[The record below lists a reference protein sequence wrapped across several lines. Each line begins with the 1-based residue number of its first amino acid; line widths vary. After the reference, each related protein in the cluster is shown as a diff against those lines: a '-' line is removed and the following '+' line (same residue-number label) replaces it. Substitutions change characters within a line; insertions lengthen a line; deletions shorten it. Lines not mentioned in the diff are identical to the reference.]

1 MRRTILY
8 IITQSELGGA
18 QRYVF
23 DLVNSLKDEFKV
35 LVAFGE
41 QGGKGEL
48 AKRLEEINVDYYVVP
63 YLVRKISL
71 ISDIAAFFNLL
82 KLINKIKPDVVH
94 LNSSK
99 VSILG
104 SLAAFL
110 IKKIKKKNLL
120 IVYTAHGWVFNEPL
134 SFIKKVFYE
143 YIEKF
148 TAYFKDKIICVSEFD
163 YQVAL
168 NKNII
173 PQNKLVV
180 IYNSIPELSFY
191 PKEKARLELASLIK
205 KDLDNKLVIG
215 SIGNLYPNKGFKYLI
230 KAAKKIVKYNPD
242 TIFVII
248 GDGIQRK
255 FLEDIITKNGLLDNV
270 FLVGRIKSAWKLLKG
285 FDVYVCSS
293 LKEGLSYTIL
303 EAMQAARP
311 IVATNV
317 GGNAELIRDNVSGFL
332 VKTKDYNS
340 LSEKIKILIDD
351 PSLREKVGEKAKNNV
366 QQHFSFKKMIQKTK
380 MLYLRNMF

>member
-1 MRRTILY
+1 MKKTILY

-23 DLVNSLKDEFKV
+23 DLANNLKDEFKI

-41 QGGKGEL
+41 QGEEGEL
-48 AKRLEEINVDYYVVP
+48 AKNLKKINVNYYVVP
-63 YLVRKISL
+63 HLMRKISL

-82 KLINKIKPDVVH
+82 KLINKIKPDIVH

-110 IKKIKKKNLL
+110 VKKIKKKNLL
-120 IVYTAHGWVFNEPL
+120 IIYTAHGWVFNEPL

-148 TAYFKDKIICVSEFD
+148 TAYFKDKIICVSKFD
-163 YQVAL
+163 YQIAL
-168 NKNII
+168 EKNIA
-173 PQNKLVV
+173 PQDKLV
-180 IYNSIPELSFY
+180 IIHNGIPKLSFY
-191 PKEKARLELASLIK
+191 SREKARLELANLIK
-205 KDLDNKLVIG
+205 KNIDNKLVIG
-215 SIGNLYPNKGFKYLI
+215 SIGNLYPNKGFEYLI

-242 TIFVII
+242 VIFVII
-248 GDGIQRK
+248 GNGIRRE
-255 FLEDIITKNGLLDNV
+255 FLENIIAKNGLLGNV
-270 FLVGRIKSAWKLLKG
+270 FLIGRIKNAWKLLKG
-285 FDVYVCSS
+285 FDIYVCSS

-311 IVATNV
+311 IVATDA
-317 GGNAELIRDNVSGFL
+317 GGNIELIKDNVSGLL
-332 VKTKDYNS
+332 VKARDPNS
-340 LSEKIKILIDD
+340 LSEKIKTFINN
-351 PSLREKVGEKAKNNV
+351 PTLRQKLGEMAQNNA
-366 QQHFSFKKMIQKTK
+366 QEYFSFKKMIQKTK
-380 MLYLRNMF
+380 MLYLKK